1 MMARI
6 TRHWFLGMAAVC
18 LLMIM
23 GVAGCGGGV
32 QATPTPAPTPT
43 PIDMAGMIQ
52 QVLQSQPAG
61 VSAEDMAKA
70 VSSAM
75 AQQPG
80 VTAQDMASAIQ
91 RALSEQPGVTQAE
104 VASAI
109 ASALA
114 QQPGVTAQDVAS
126 AIQSAMAQQP
136 GVTQEQVV
144 AAIASGLA
152 QQPGVTQE
160 EVAAAIANALA
171 DQPGV
176 TEEQLAAAIEKA
188 VMQAMPDATPVPT
201 PTQPT
206 GQVVRRAL
214 QETAIGYGITG
225 PAIRSFGEPV
235 YGGVVPIQYWAQ
247 LRNWNPHEEFRY
259 ISSIYSPVT
268 NALLQFNPFTF
279 DRFDIWGDL
288 AESWSQVDDAG
299 QVWEFKIK
307 DHAKFHDG
315 SDVTAADVVYS
326 FERMLGRTENHPG
339 KQGEAGL
346 FVSPH
351 YDFGEVVDTKT
362 VRLHLLHP
370 WADVINYMADDI
382 ISILPQHVYEDLDA
396 KTAAGD
402 DQFLWDAGA
411 DNLVGSGPYTPIRPE
426 SRDTW
431 TYERNPNYWKK
442 DPEGRDLPYADG
454 HTYFRIAGVEAA
466 EAAWEA
472 EQVYGTSTRTNGGMT
487 PAQAQA
493 LFDRSGGKF
502 IGYLTPC
509 CPRGLLVNTT
519 KAPFDDIRVR
529 RALFLAMDRQEFNEL
544 TWGGLGVRGSPCGAE
559 GHPLCIS
566 SDEVDKLPG
575 YRQPKGDD
583 VAAARALMREAG
595 YEEGF
600 QVKMVVAATGAGRSD
615 LDTAPVLKDQLK
627 RFLGVDL
634 LVEEVDFL
642 TKNQM
647 IGDGDFDIIQQG
659 SGAGVITPDTYLN
672 WFFGFQSIN
681 NATNKWTYTLPNG
694 RSIQDLILEQS
705 QQTDI
710 AKRREIVA
718 MIEDITMT
726 KDSHWIHLFTSTF
739 FQMFNADRLAGQMP
753 TQSGYVETKME
764 QLWLYDGQGIAK

>member
-1 MMARI
+1 MK
-6 TRHWFLGMAAVC
+6 TRVKQHWLFLMAAVC
-18 LLMIM
+18 MLVVV
-23 GVAGCGGGV
+23 GTAACGGGAD
-32 QATPTPAPTPT
+32 QPTPT
-43 PIDMAGMIQ
+43 PQPTATPAPVPTPIDVTGLIQ

-61 VSAEDMAKA
+61 VSTDDVAMA
-70 VSSAM
+70 VQSAM
-75 AQQPG
+75 AAQQPG
-80 VTAQDMASAIQ
+80 VTAQEVAAAIQ
-91 RALSEQPGVTQAE
+91 QALSEQPGVTQDQ

-109 ASALA
+109 ASA
-114 QQPGVTAQDVAS
+114 
-126 AIQSAMAQQP
+126 
-136 GVTQEQVV
+136 
-144 AAIASGLA
+144 LA

-160 EVAAAIANALA
+160 EVAAAIANALSE
-171 DQPGV
+171 QPGV

-188 VMQAMPDATPVPT
+188 VMEALPDATPVPT
-201 PTQPT
+201 PTEAV

-214 QETAIGYGITG
+214 QETAIGYGVTG
-225 PAIRSFGEPV
+225 PAIRNFGEPV

-247 LRNWNPHEEFRY
+247 LRNWDPHEQFRY

-288 AESWSQVDDAG
+288 AESWSQVDEAG

-315 SDVTAADVVYS
+315 SDVTAEDVVFS
-326 FERMLGRTENHPG
+326 FERMLGRTENHPTP
-339 KQGEAGL
+339 QGEAGL

-362 VRLHLLHP
+362 VRLHLKHP

-382 ISILPQHVYEDLDA
+382 ISILPKHVYEELDA

-411 DNLVGSGPYTPIRPE
+411 VNLVGSGPYTPITPE
-426 SRDTW
+426 SRETW
-431 TYERNPNYWKK
+431 SYERNPDYWKK

-454 HTYFRIAGVEAA
+454 HTYYRIAGTAAA
-466 EAAWEA
+466 EAAWET

-509 CPRGLLVNTT
+509 CPRGLLLNTT
-519 KAPFDDIRVR
+519 KAPFDDVRVR
-529 RALFLAMDRQEFNEL
+529 RALFLAMDRQEFNQL

-566 SDEVDKLPG
+566 SDAVDLLPG
-575 YRQPKGDD
+575 YRQPKGED
-583 VAAARALMREAG
+583 VSAARALMREAG

-600 QVKMVVAATGAGRSD
+600 EVKMVVAATGAGSAD
-615 LDTAPVLKDQLK
+615 LDTAPVLRDQLK
-627 RFLGVDL
+627 KFLGVNL
-634 LVEEVDFL
+634 VVEEVDFA
-642 TKNQM
+642 TKNEL
-647 IGDGDFDIIQQG
+647 ITTGNFDIVQQG

-672 WFFGFQSIN
+672 WFFGFQSLN
-681 NATNKWTYTLPNG
+681 NATNKWTYELDDGSG
-694 RSIQDLILEQS
+694 RNIQDLILEQS

-710 AKRREIVA
+710 AKRREIIAV
-718 MIEDITMT
+718 IEDITMT
-726 KDSHWIHLFTSTF
+726 KDSHWVHLFTSTY

-764 QLWLYDGQGIAK
+764 QLWLYDGQGIAN